1 MFLLHGS
8 TMAEPEAGPNAAIEA
23 AVGRL
28 ADGASTHAL
37 RGPAARSA
45 LAIRT
50 ARSLAPVA
58 EAWATV
64 AVEIKHAAA
73 IGPCGLAEEIATGPL
88 ATLRLLLVTARALAD
103 IGLGML
109 PTLAAPPR
117 LSHPGS
123 GGPGG
128 AGGPGSR
135 IEVDLLPAFG
145 PGSRSAWLHSGSL
158 HDRAIFGGHRATVRC
173 TNPGGVEVFLRS
185 WREEIR
191 ERTREGG
198 VAVVLGA
205 GNVTGLAPA
214 DCICQIFEHGRAVLL
229 KLHPL
234 HAPLEGILR
243 EGLSPLIEER
253 LLEIVVGGADLAR
266 SAIGSDRIGHVHL
279 TGGAAAF
286 EAIRPLVQSSLTCEL
301 GNVTPWIVVPGRYSP
316 AQIASQA
323 DILAASIINNTS
335 FNCIATKLVVTC
347 RGWDQRNAFLDRLAA
362 RLAAAPT
369 RPAWY
374 PGSSAGWSEA
384 TGMPEPPDCRLPWTL
399 RRDVDPVREP
409 SWCER
414 EWFVPVAAEIPLDAA
429 DVDPFCGAALDLV
442 RRLPGSLAASV
453 TAADDLA
460 PHAAQRVDQLVDH
473 IACGVVGRNCWSALA
488 YAMGN
493 VPWGGFPGG
502 TLDTPR
508 SGIGHVHDPLLLPL
522 VHNSL
527 VRGPLVPSITPA
539 WLPWRRGGTTL
550 ARGVVA
556 MYAEIAAGHSGMLPL
571 LRMLP
576 TVLMP

>member
-1 MFLLHGS
+1 
-8 TMAEPEAGPNAAIEA
+8 MAKPESGPNGAIEA
-23 AVGRL
+23 VVGRL
-28 ADGASTHAL
+28 VDGAAAHAL
-37 RGPAARSA
+37 REPAARSA

-50 ARSLAPVA
+50 ARSLASVA
-58 EAWATV
+58 EAWAAV
-64 AVEIKHAAA
+64 AVEIKHASTV
-73 IGPCGLAEEIATGPL
+73 GPCGLAEEIATGPL

-103 IGLGML
+103 IGRGTL

-135 IEVDLLPAFG
+135 IEIDLLPAFG
-145 PGSRSAWLHSGSL
+145 PGSRSAWLQSGSL

-185 WREEIR
+185 WAEEIR

-198 VAVVLGA
+198 VALVLGA

-234 HAPLEGILR
+234 HAPLESLLR
-243 EGLSPLIEER
+243 QGLAPLIEER

-286 EAIRPLVQSSLTCEL
+286 EAIRPLVRSSLTCEL

-316 AQIASQA
+316 AQIAAQA
-323 DILAASIINNTS
+323 DMLAASIINNTS

-347 RGWDQRNAFLDRLAA
+347 RGWEQRDAFLDRIAA
-362 RLAAAPT
+362 RLAAAPA

-374 PGSSAGWSEA
+374 PGSSAGWSRA
-384 TGMPEPPDCRLPWTL
+384 TGMPEPADGRLPWML

-409 SWCER
+409 GWCER
-414 EWFVPVAAEIPLDAA
+414 
-429 DVDPFCGAALDLV
+429 
-442 RRLPGSLAASV
+442 
-453 TAADDLA
+453 
-460 PHAAQRVDQLVDH
+460 
-473 IACGVVGRNCWSALA
+473 
-488 YAMGN
+488 
-493 VPWGGFPGG
+493 
-502 TLDTPR
+502 
-508 SGIGHVHDPLLLPL
+508 
-522 VHNSL
+522 
-527 VRGPLVPSITPA
+527 
-539 WLPWRRGGTTL
+539 
-550 ARGVVA
+550 
-556 MYAEIAAGHSGMLPL
+556 
-571 LRMLP
+571 
-576 TVLMP
+576 